1 MVRERV
7 SDDVYVFTSD
17 LYAQV
22 TAGLVVSPDGA
33 AVIDTL
39 AFPSETNEIIDL
51 VHRLNVPVKYVINT
65 HYHADHTY
73 GTSLF
78 KGAEVVAHRKCRD
91 LLDTIGRKGLKEARV
106 DNPSLERV
114 EVVLPELVF
123 SRGSLELHLG
133 KKTLTLTHSPGHSPD
148 SITVLVKEDR
158 ILFAGDTMM
167 PLPYFVDGDIDDI
180 YKSIQVIPPL
190 GLENIVQGHGEVILR
205 GEIDDAVR
213 SNLRYLDNIRRKV
226 ERHIERGRSREEVLD
241 IDIESCGKSRIPLSG
256 LVARLHQ
263 HNLLWLFDRYSKVK
277 PAKKSSRSAKEPT
290 KKADKKPAK
299 PTKPAKK
306 KKK

>member
-22 TAGLVVSPDGA
+22 TAGLIVSPEGA

-39 AFPSETNEIIDL
+39 AFPAETLEILDVVQKL
-51 VHRLNVPVKYVINT
+51 GVPVKYVINT

-78 KGAEVVAHRKCRD
+78 KGAEVVSHLKCRQ
-91 LLDTIGRKGLKEARV
+91 LLDGEGRKALKEARV
-106 DNPSLERV
+106 DNPSLEKV
-114 EVVLPELVF
+114 EVVLPDLVF
-123 SRGSLELHLG
+123 ATGQMELHLG

-167 PLPYFVDGDIDDI
+167 PLPYFVDGNIDDI
-180 YKSIQVIPPL
+180 YKSIQAIPPL

-226 ERHIERGRSREEVLD
+226 ERLVGKQKGREEAME

-263 HNLLWLFDRYSKVK
+263 GNILALYDQYSK
-277 PAKKSSRSAKEPT
+277 AKTDGSARRTRRP
-290 KKADKKPAK
+290 KAG
-299 PTKPAKK
+299 KK
-306 KKK
+306 K

>member
-22 TAGLVVSPDGA
+22 TAGLIVSPDGA

-39 AFPSETNEIIDL
+39 AFPSETIEIL
-51 VHRLNVPVKYVINT
+51 EVVQKLNVPVKYVINT

-78 KGAEVVAHRKCRD
+78 RGAEVVAHRKCRD
-91 LLDTIGRKGLKEARV
+91 LLDTVGRKGLKEARAENANLDKV
-106 DNPSLERV
+106 D
-114 EVVLPELVF
+114 VVLPELVF
-123 SRGSLELHLG
+123 TQGQLELHLG

-167 PLPYFVDGDIDDI
+167 PLPYFVDGNIDDI
-180 YKSIQVIPPL
+180 YRSLQAIPPL

-213 SNLRYLDNIRRKV
+213 SNLRYLDCIRRKIARQV
-226 ERHIERGRSREEVLD
+226 AKNKSRDDVLD

-263 HNLLWLFDRYSKVK
+263 GNLLALFDQYTR
-277 PAKKSSRSAKEPT
+277 AKDEASSGRT
-290 KKADKKPAK
+290 GRRG
-299 PTKPAKK
+299 
-306 KKK
+306 

>member
-1 MVRERV
+1 MMRERV
-7 SDDVYVFTSD
+7 SEDVYVFTSD

-22 TAGLVVSPDGA
+22 TAGLIVSSEGA

-39 AFPSETNEIIDL
+39 AFPSETLEILDL
-51 VHRLNVPVKYVINT
+51 AKNKLNVPVKYVINT

-78 KGAEVVAHRKCRD
+78 RGAEVVAHRMARD
-91 LLDTIGRKGLKEARV
+91 LLDTVGRKGLKEAKV
-106 DNPSLERV
+106 DNPSLDKIDV
-114 EVVLPELVF
+114 ILPNLVF
-123 SRGSLELHLG
+123 ATGALDLHLG
-133 KKTLTLTHSPGHSPD
+133 KKTLSLAHSPGHTPD
-148 SITVLVKEDR
+148 SITVLLKEDR

-167 PLPYFVDGDIDDI
+167 PLPYFVDGSIDDI
-180 YKSIQVIPPL
+180 YRSLQVIPTL

-213 SNLRYLDNIRRKV
+213 SNLRYLDNIRRKI
-226 ERHIERGRSREEVLD
+226 ERHIQKGRPREEVLE

-263 HNLLWLFDRYSKVK
+263 RNLLTLYDQQAHRK
-277 PAKKSSRSAKEPT
+277 
-290 KKADKKPAK
+290 
-299 PTKPAKK
+299 
-306 KKK
+306 

>member
-22 TAGLVVSPDGA
+22 TAGLIVSSEGA

-39 AFPSETNEIIDL
+39 AFPSETKEIVDL
-51 VHRLNVPVKYVINT
+51 VQKLNVPVKYVINT

-78 KGAEVVAHRKCRD
+78 KGAEVVSHLKCRD
-91 LLDTIGRKGLKEARV
+91 LLDTLGRKSLIEARTE
-106 DNPSLERV
+106 NASLNNV
-114 EVVLPELVF
+114 EVILPEIVF
-123 SRGSLELHLG
+123 STGQIELHLG
-133 KKTLTLTHSPGHSPD
+133 KKTLTLMHSPGHSPD
-148 SITVLVKEDR
+148 SIMVLVKEDR

-167 PLPYFVDGDIDDI
+167 PIPYFVDGSIDDI
-180 YKSIQVIPPL
+180 YKSLQAIPPL

-226 ERHIERGRSREEVLD
+226 ERHIERHKSRDDILE

-256 LVARLHQ
+256 LVSRLHQ
-263 HNLLWLFDRYSKVK
+263 SNMLVLYDQLS
-277 PAKKSSRSAKEPT
+277 KKSK
-290 KKADKKPAK
+290 
-299 PTKPAKK
+299 
-306 KKK
+306 